1 MEAYD
6 KIPRYD
12 LFGVN
17 ISAITYEQAAELIIS
32 SAQQRVGAVITH
44 LPVHGL
50 VLASRDV
57 MLRKK
62 INSFDI
68 VAPDG
73 QPVCWALNFLYGTG
87 LSDRVYGPEFMIRL
101 CLKAASLGIG
111 VYLYGSYPHVVE
123 SLKANLLNRFPGLK
137 VVGYESPP
145 FRPLTPEEDKAAVDR
160 INCSGAGIVFLGL
173 GCPLQDTFAYEHR
186 EKINAAQVCV
196 GAAFDLYAEN
206 KKMAPRWMQE
216 RGLEWLYRLVQD
228 PRRLWWRYLSTNSM
242 FLLLLLKAC
251 LTNRLR
257 LTLPQV

>member
-1 MEAYD
+1 MDDMIAKYE
-6 KIPRYD
+6 

-17 ISAITYEQAAELIIS
+17 ISPVTYEKAVEFIIS
-32 SAQQRVGAVITH
+32 SAQQRVGAIITH

-50 VLASRDV
+50 VLASRDAI
-57 MLRKK
+57 LREK

-73 QPVCWALNFLYGTG
+73 QPVRWALNFLYGTG
-87 LSDRVYGPEFMIRL
+87 LSDRVYGPEFMMRL
-101 CLKAASLGIG
+101 CQKAASLGIG

-123 SLKANLLNRFPGLK
+123 SLRANLLKRFPDLK

-145 FRPLTPEEDKAAVDR
+145 FRPLTPEEDQAAVDR
-160 INCSGAGIVFLGL
+160 INSSGAGIVFLGL
-173 GCPLQDTFAYEHR
+173 GCPLQDMFAYEHR

-196 GAAFDLYAEN
+196 GAAFDLHAEN

-242 FLLLLLKAC
+242 FLLLLLKVC
-251 LTNRLR
+251 LKNRSR
-257 LTLPQV
+257 LKLPRI